1 MAIKNQR
8 NYMIN
13 TYNLRQYSRILRGEK
28 FIPLNSL
35 RTKTNLKKEIIP
47 KKKKIIVYQLEIK
60 Y

>member
-47 KKKKIIVYQLEIK
+47 KKKKK
-60 Y
+60 